1 MGKIF
6 GTDGVRGLYDKELSL
21 DLAYRLGQAGAKVLG
36 NSHQPKIVIGMD
48 TRYSCQFLEKALIEG
63 ILSVGGEAVSVGV
76 MPTPAVAVITRQIE
90 ADAGIVISASHNPYE
105 YNGIKFFNHQGFKLP
120 DAVEDQ
126 IESLIFEGSLLSEE
140 KTGKHWV
147 LDCPE
152 AYYLSHIKES
162 VKTDLKG
169 LKIVL
174 DCANGAAAF
183 IGPAFFES
191 LGAEVLAI
199 GVNPDGKNIN
209 KDVGSTYLRPLQKA
223 VVEARADIGIAMDGD
238 ADRCLA
244 VDNAG
249 NIIDGDQI
257 LNLIARE
264 MMALGRLKHNTA
276 VVTVMSNIG
285 LDLALKEIGCQT
297 VKTDVGDRYVLET
310 MQAGGYNLGG
320 EQSGHLIL
328 LDYNTTGDG
337 MLTALVLLDL
347 IKKDKRDMKKLGELM
362 TIYPQILVNARV
374 PNERKTDYLKDLEI
388 IKQIEKLE
396 KHFSGK
402 GRVLIR
408 PSGTEPLVR
417 VMIEGENQDELSQ
430 MAQELASL
438 IEERLNNEGKNQ
450 RRKLCAE

>member
-1 MGKIF
+1 MGRLF
-6 GTDGVRGLYDKELSL
+6 GTDGVRGLYEQELTL
-21 DLAYRLGQAGAKVLG
+21 DLAYKLGQAGAKVLG

-48 TRYSCQFLEKALIEG
+48 TRYSGQLLEKALIEG

-76 MPTPAVAVITRQIE
+76 LPTPAVAVITREIK

-105 YNGIKFFNHQGFKLP
+105 YNGIKFFDDQGFKLA
-120 DAVEDQ
+120 DAVEDE
-126 IESLIFEGSLLSEE
+126 IEKVIFGADRIDKKEG
-140 KTGKHWV
+140 GKHWV
-147 LDCPE
+147 LDQAE
-152 AYYLSHIKES
+152 AYYLNHIKEA
-162 VKTDLKG
+162 VKTDLTG

-174 DCANGAAAF
+174 DCANGAAAY
-183 IGPAFFES
+183 IGPSFFRS

-199 GVNPDGKNIN
+199 GVEPDGKNIN
-209 KDVGSTYLRPLQKA
+209 KDVGSTYLGPLQKT
-223 VVEARADIGIAMDGD
+223 VVESGAHIGLAMDGD

-264 MMALGRLKHNTA
+264 MMALGRLNHNTA

-285 LDLALKEIGCQT
+285 LDLALSEIGCQT

-310 MQAGGYNLGG
+310 MQSGGYNLGG
-320 EQSGHLIL
+320 EQSGHVIL

-347 IKKDKRDMKKLGELM
+347 VKKEKRDMEKLGQLM

-374 PNERKTDYLKDLEI
+374 PNARKMDYLEDLEI
-388 IKQIEKLE
+388 TKQIEKLE
-396 KHFSGK
+396 HHFSGK

-430 MAQELASL
+430 MAHDLSNL
-438 IEERLNNEGKNQ
+438 IEKRLNNVAN
-450 RRKLCAE
+450 

>member
-1 MGKIF
+1 MGRLF
-6 GTDGVRGLYDKELSL
+6 GTDGVRGLYEQDLTL
-21 DLAYRLGQAGAKVLG
+21 DLAYKLGQAGAKVLG

-48 TRYSCQFLEKALIEG
+48 TRYSGQLLEKALIEG

-76 MPTPAVAVITRQIE
+76 LPTPAVAVITRQIK

-105 YNGIKFFNHQGFKLP
+105 YNGIKFFDDHGFKLP

-126 IESLIFEGSLLSEE
+126 IEKVIFGVDLIDE
-140 KTGKHWV
+140 KKGGKHWV
-147 LDCPE
+147 LGQPE
-152 AYYLSHIKES
+152 AYYLDHIKKA
-162 VKTDLKG
+162 VKTDLTG

-174 DCANGAAAF
+174 DCANGAAAY
-183 IGPAFFES
+183 IGPSFFQS

-199 GVNPDGKNIN
+199 GVEPDGKNIN
-209 KDVGSTYLRPLQKA
+209 KDVGSTYLGPLQKA
-223 VVEARADIGIAMDGD
+223 VVESGAHIGLAMDGD

-244 VDNAG
+244 VDNVG

-264 MMALGRLKHNTA
+264 MMAFGRLNHNTA

-285 LDLALKEIGCQT
+285 LDLALSEIGCRT

-310 MQAGGYNLGG
+310 MKSGGYNLGG
-320 EQSGHLIL
+320 EQSGHVIL

-347 IKKDKRDMKKLGELM
+347 VKKEKRDMKKLGQLM

-374 PNERKTDYLKDLEI
+374 PNARKMDYLKDMEI
-388 IKQIEKLE
+388 IKQIKKLE
-396 KHFSGK
+396 SHFSGK

-430 MAQELASL
+430 MAQDLGSL
-438 IEERLNNEGKNQ
+438 IEKRLNNMAN
-450 RRKLCAE
+450 